1 MPTSEDPPQARQSF
15 GKGRLEAFSDGVFA
29 IAITLL
35 VLDIVVRPPGTPLE
49 RVLNAWPAYLTYFIS
64 FLTIGAAW
72 IEHTALTDRL
82 ERSDSV
88 FLRLNLLLLLVVAF
102 LPFPTRLLA
111 EGRGDVDAERVA
123 VTMYGL
129 TLLAIHLLGY
139 ALDVYAR
146 REGLFAPRGESAEL
160 QREERK
166 LLPAVIGYVLAIFIG
181 LAFPRAAIA
190 VYLGLAVYLVVPF
203 RDVARLLFP
212 RR

>member
-1 MPTSEDPPQARQSF
+1 MPTDEGASPARQSF

-35 VLDIVVRPPGTPLE
+35 VLDIVVHPPGTPLE
-49 RVLNAWPAYLTYFIS
+49 QVLNAWPAYLTYVIS

-82 ERSDSV
+82 DRSDSV

-111 EGRGDVDAERVA
+111 EGQNHLDAERVA

-129 TLLAIHLLGY
+129 TLLIIHLLGF

-146 REGLFAPRGESAEL
+146 REELFTSRGESAEL

-166 LLPAVIGYVLAIFIG
+166 LLPAVIGYVTAILIG
-181 LAFPRAAIA
+181 LPFPRVAIA

>member
-1 MPTSEDPPQARQSF
+1 MSTGEEAPDPRPSS

-35 VLDIVVRPPGTPLE
+35 VLDIVVHPPGSPLE
-49 RVLNAWPAYLTYFIS
+49 QVLNAWPAYLTYVIS
-64 FLTIGAAW
+64 FFAIGAAW
-72 IEHTALTDRL
+72 IDHTALTERL

-111 EGRGDVDAERVA
+111 EGQGHEAAERVA

-129 TLLAIHLLGY
+129 TLLVIHILGY
-139 ALDVYAR
+139 VLNLYAR
-146 REGLFAPRGESAEL
+146 REHLTTTDGESAEL
-160 QREERK
+160 QRDERK
-166 LLPAVIGYVLAIFIG
+166 LLPAVVGSLIAIAVGFVS
-181 LAFPRAAIA
+181 PTAAIA
-190 VYLGLAVYLVVPF
+190 LYLGLAVYVVVPF
-203 RDVARLLFP
+203 RDVGRLLFP